1 VPGGH
6 SNKRYVA
13 GFFLLVLLS
22 ALVGL
27 ATGLASFYK
36 VCRAEARLA
45 ENPQSL
51 LPADVSREEAIVVL
65 TGDRYR
71 IPKALEL
78 LHSRK
83 SPLLIISGAA
93 KGITLIELVNQ
104 QLEATVNIH
113 EIWKKIVLESNSSST
128 IENALES
135 AKIIKERGVQ
145 RIILV
150 TSEFHMHRSAKIF
163 HQVLVDLEVV
173 EYPVASDFSHL
184 GPSLS
189 SHTLNGL
196 WVFCV
201 EYFKN
206 LLFTFY
212 SSHYVLP
219 QP

>member
-1 VPGGH
+1 VLGGH
-6 SNKRYVA
+6 EKKH
-13 GFFLLVLLS
+13 FLASLVLVVL
-22 ALVGL
+22 LILVVGL
-27 ATGLASFYK
+27 TTGLGSFYK
-36 VCRAEARLA
+36 ICRTEARLA

-51 LPADVSREEAIVVL
+51 LPADVSHEEAIVVL

-78 LHSRK
+78 LHTRK

-104 QLEATVNIH
+104 QLEATINIH

-135 AKIIKERGVQ
+135 AKIVKERGVH

-163 HQVLVDLEVV
+163 HQVLPEIETI

-184 GPSLS
+184 GPPLS
-189 SHTLNGL
+189 ARTINGL

-201 EYFKN
+201 EYIKN

-212 SSHYVLP
+212 SSRYVLP
-219 QP
+219 Q